1 MIATVTRRRRTFTP
15 DQLKKFGAIGRS
27 ASLATQINME
37 PMLKAMEG
45 MKLNLP
51 DMTGLTA
58 LSEQIKNSMS
68 HIEPILKD
76 IERMRATLPDMSGIT
91 DLSKQIQASMPNMEL
106 INQSMKTFHSLP
118 KMTFPEMSSTYFEHR
133 ISSYEERTILP
144 TPSRR
149 EQPVVHQH
157 ITVNVHIQGNTIIS
171 RDFLQPKVS
180 RWEEIALKFLN
191 SHEVEIS
198 DGKNK
203 QKSTFY
209 DLGFMSQTTNSPRV
223 SWTLLEKFASNRG
236 TLSKFLKDGHANFKQ
251 ELSMLREDLQRCFG
265 ITEDPFEN
273 IRNGKCKIKIDIA
286 G

>member
-1 MIATVTRRRRTFTP
+1 MTTAVTRRHRSFTP
-15 DQLKKFGAIGRS
+15 EQLKHFGTIAKS
-27 ASLATQINME
+27 INLSTLMNID
-37 PMLKAMEG
+37 PMLKAVESMN
-45 MKLNLP
+45 LNLP

-58 LSEQIKNSMS
+58 LSEQMKSSMS
-68 HIEPILKD
+68 HMAPILKD
-76 IERMRATLPDMSGIT
+76 IERMRVTLPDMSGIT
-91 DLSKQIQASMPNMEL
+91 ALSKQIQE
-106 INQSMKTFHSLP
+106 SMKTFHSLP

-144 TPSRR
+144 PPSRR

-180 RWEEIALKFLN
+180 RWEEISLKFSN

-203 QKSTFY
+203 QKATFY
-209 DLGFMSQTTNSPRV
+209 DLGFMSKTTNSPKV
-223 SWTLLEKFASNRG
+223 TWTLLEKFASNYG
-236 TLSKFLKDGHANFKQ
+236 TLSKLAKDGHPNFKQ

-273 IRNGKCKIKIDIA
+273 FRNGECKIKIDIA

>member
-1 MIATVTRRRRTFTP
+1 MTTTVTRKYRTFTP
-15 DQLKKFGAIGRS
+15 EQLKKFGAIGRS
-27 ASLATQINME
+27 ASLATQINIE
-37 PMLKAMEG
+37 PMLKAMEI
-45 MKLNLP
+45 MKRNLP

-58 LSEQIKNSMS
+58 LSEQMKNSMS

-76 IERMRATLPDMSGIT
+76 TERMRATLPDMSGIT
-91 DLSKQIQASMPNMEL
+91 ALSKQIQESVPNMEL
-106 INQSMKTFHSLP
+106 VNQTMKTFHSLP
-118 KMTFPEMSSTYFEHR
+118 KMTLPELPSTYFEHR
-133 ISSYEERTILP
+133 TSSYEERTILS

-149 EQPVVHQH
+149 EQPVIHQH

-180 RWEEIALKFLN
+180 RWEEIALKFSN

-203 QKSTFY
+203 QKATFY

-223 SWTLLEKFASNRG
+223 SWTLLEKFASNYG
-236 TLSKFLKDGHANFKQ
+236 TLSKLVKDRHPNFKQ

-273 IRNGKCKIKIDIA
+273 VRNGECKIKIDIA

>member
-1 MIATVTRRRRTFTP
+1 MTTVTRRHRTFTP
-15 DQLKKFGAIGRS
+15 EELERFGAIAKS
-27 ASLATQINME
+27 VSLAME
-37 PMLKAMEG
+37 VNIKPMLKAVEN

-51 DMTGLTA
+51 DISGLTA
-58 LSEQIKNSMS
+58 LSEQMQNSMPS
-68 HIEPILKD
+68 IEPILKD
-76 IERMRATLPDMSGIT
+76 IERMKANLPDTSHIT
-91 DLSKQIQASMPNMEL
+91 ALSKQVRESMPNMEL
-106 INQSMKTFHSLP
+106 INQTMKTFHSLP
-118 KMTFPEMSSTYFEHR
+118 KMTFPELPSTYFEHR
-133 ISSYEERTILP
+133 VSSYEERTIFS

-171 RDFLQPKVS
+171 RNFLQPKVS
-180 RWEEIALKFLN
+180 RWEEISLKFLN

-209 DLGFMSQTTNSPRV
+209 DLGFMSQTTNSPKV
-223 SWTLLEKFASNRG
+223 TWTLLEKFASNRG
-236 TLSKFLKDGHANFKQ
+236 TLSKLAKDGHANFKQ

-273 IRNGKCKIKIDIA
+273 TRNGKCKIKIDII
-286 G
+286 GS